1 MAAPPAGPTAD
12 ESRAALDRL
21 ADRIVRTPVQPWTPD
36 TGTVAPPAGAEL
48 FLKLELFQRTGTFKA
63 RGALTNI
70 LAADAGALERG
81 VTAVSA
87 GNHAI
92 AVAYAA
98 RAAGTTARVVILES
112 ANPGRIARCRSYGAE
127 IERAAD
133 GASGFARAQEIAR
146 DEGRLFIHPFEGEN
160 TILGTSTVGVEIL
173 DQLPDADAVV
183 VPCGGGG
190 LLAGVAAAVK
200 ARRPECRVYGV
211 EPRGADS
218 MRRSLDAG
226 EPVALERV
234 DTIADSLGAP
244 HAAPYGFSIVREH
257 VDDVVLVGDDDLRR
271 AMRAL
276 FEDAKIV
283 AEPASAAPLAAA
295 CGPLRDRIE
304 GLRVILVASGSNIDI
319 GTFGRLISGGDE
331 AIPGR

>member
-1 MAAPPAGPTAD
+1 MVAPPVGPTPA
-12 ESRAALDRL
+12 ESEAALARL
-21 ADRIVRTPVQPWTPD
+21 AGRIERTPARPWVPD
-36 TGTVAPPAGAEL
+36 TGVVDPPRGADL
-48 FLKLELFQRTGTFKA
+48 HLKLELFQRTGTFKA

-70 LAADAGALERG
+70 LAADPQALERG

-98 RAAGTTARVVILES
+98 RVAGTTARVVVLES

-127 IERAAD
+127 IERAPD

-146 DEGRLFIHPFEGEN
+146 EEGRLFVHPFEGEN

-173 DQLPDADAVV
+173 QQVPDAEAIV

-190 LLAGVAAAVK
+190 LLAGIAAAVK

-211 EPRGADS
+211 EPEGADS

-226 EPVALERV
+226 EPVAIDRV

-244 HAAPYGFSIVREH
+244 HAAPYGFSIIRER
-257 VDDVVLVGDDDLRR
+257 VDDVVLVGDADLRR

-295 CGPLRDRIE
+295 CGPLRERLE
-304 GLRVILVASGSNIDI
+304 GRRVVLVVSGSNIDI
-319 GTFGRLISGGDE
+319 ETFSRLVAGG
-331 AIPGR
+331 